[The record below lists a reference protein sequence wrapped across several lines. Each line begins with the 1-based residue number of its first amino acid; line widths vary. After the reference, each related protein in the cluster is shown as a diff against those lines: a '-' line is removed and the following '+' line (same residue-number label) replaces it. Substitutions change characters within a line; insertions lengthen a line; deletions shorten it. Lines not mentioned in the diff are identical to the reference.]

1 MPKGE
6 ITDSYLCNTNNQIFF
21 KDPLNLDLNP
31 RFFRSKMVQI
41 CCLHDLKDGVEME
54 GGDKGMVRMIMK
66 APFAIR
72 RFHLPVKIRRPPP
85 PTSVQEISNDS

>member
-6 ITDSYLCNTNNQIFF
+6 ITDSYLCNANNQIFF

-41 CCLHDLKDGVEME
+41 CCLHDLKGIIIYIYTIIQQEYIDP
-54 GGDKGMVRMIMK
+54 I
-66 APFAIR
+66 
-72 RFHLPVKIRRPPP
+72 KISLKW
-85 PTSVQEISNDS
+85 TK